1 MAAVKRLKSLDISSV
16 TIMATTITLIFAVI
30 ISVLGL
36 IALGIISIDYIGVMA
51 FLVPSIIC
59 GAIVVSVYRT
69 FIQSFLYNL
78 ISKRTSVM
86 ISLED
91 DGSISKVSTSSTA
104 IVVSIIST
112 VMILIEY
119 MIGLLAIPLI
129 LSSAIQTLMMSGAQ
143 QIAFELYKLLMMV
156 SNPVFVLGVIVGT
169 FIVTFIYV
177 LIGTYI
183 YNYIASK
190 GYGAEVNIKDNT
202 TLESVDV
209 KSIATSAAMIA
220 LILGLISGIINA
232 ISTGDFFGIIISTVS
247 NFIAWY
253 IGGFILAALYNKLAP
268 KVGKIKFELIDE

>member
-1 MAAVKRLKSLDISSV
+1 MAAVKRVKSLDISSV

-91 DGSISKVSTSSTA
+91 DGTVSKVSTSSTA

-202 TLESVDV
+202 ILESVDV
-209 KSIATSAAMIA
+209 KSVATSAAMIA

-247 NFIAWY
+247 SFIAWY